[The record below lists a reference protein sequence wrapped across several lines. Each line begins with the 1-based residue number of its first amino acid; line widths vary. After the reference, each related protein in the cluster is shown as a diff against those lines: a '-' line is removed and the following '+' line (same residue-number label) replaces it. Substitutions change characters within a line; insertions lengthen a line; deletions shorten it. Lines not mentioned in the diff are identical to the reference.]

1 MTRLRTFLDMVRFE
15 HTVFALPFAYLGMLL
30 AANYPPTADGLGL
43 PSLRQFVWIT
53 LAMASARTFA
63 FAVNRYAD
71 RFYDAR
77 NPRTAGRPIPTGRLS
92 PGATL
97 GYGAAALVVLAIA
110 AWQLNELTLKL
121 LPGAIILLTGYS
133 YTKRFTWL
141 SHWVLGATDGLAPAG
156 AWVAVRAAVDPPA
169 WLLWLA
175 VTFWIAGFDLIYAC
189 QDTEFDRGEGL
200 RSVPACFGNAVALRL
215 AQANHLLTVI
225 LLATAGDLMGLGWVY
240 WLGLLAVAGLL
251 IYEHSLVSPTNLTRV
266 NLAFFNVNGYIAVT
280 ILAATLVAL
289 CVR

>member
-30 AANYPPTADGLGL
+30 AANYPPIAGFRPPTLH
-43 PSLRQFVWIT
+43 QFVWIT
-53 LAMASARTFA
+53 IAMAGARTFA

-71 RFYDAR
+71 RAYDAR

-92 PGATL
+92 SKATL
-97 GYGAAALVVLAIA
+97 GYGAVALVVLIIA

-121 LPGAIILLTGYS
+121 LPGAILLLVSYS

-156 AWVAVRAAVDPPA
+156 AWVAVRASVDPPA

-189 QDTEFDRGEGL
+189 QDTEFDRSEGL
-200 RSVPACFGNAVALRL
+200 RSVPARFGNGVALRL
-215 AQANHLLTVI
+215 AQVNHALTVL
-225 LLATAGDLMGLGWVY
+225 LLAAVGGVMGLGWVY
-240 WLGLLAVAGLL
+240 WLGLAAVAGLL
-251 IYEHSLVSPTNLTRV
+251 VYEHSLVSPTDLSRV
-266 NLAFFNVNGYIAVT
+266 NLAFFTINGYIALT
-280 ILAATLVAL
+280 IFAATLVSL
-289 CVR
+289 YVG